1 MNNIESNNEALQK
14 RGFLVGRNAG
24 NFEVLDLFEVTHSAE
39 NLSSGQALMACISGI
54 ISNI

>member
-39 NLSSGQALMACISGI
+39 NSSSGQALMA
-54 ISNI
+54 